1 MTTASLTA
9 SNTNVFSP
17 ERAGFSIKFKDEVSP
32 YNIIGVFLIPGEI
45 ITIEVIDND
54 PGARYIIRPTGG
66 TAERID
72 NKRWSFKA
80 KDTHGL
86 YPAVIY
92 NPAGTDSV
100 IMNIFVK
107 VLRTE
112 KKNGRINGY
121 RIGEY
126 PSTPLRGQ
134 QEYKPPRG
142 FIEITPENENTY
154 ISPHFQ
160 IKQFLCK
167 QADGYPKY
175 IVLHER
181 LLIKL
186 QIILEGVNKR
196 GYYANTFH
204 VMSGYRT
211 PFYNRAIGN
220 VQYSRHVYGDAADIF
235 IDMRRPH
242 GMMDDLNGDGKID
255 HRDAAIIY
263 DIIEEL
269 YPQPWYTPYV
279 GGLGLYKERPGVRGP
294 FVHIDARGNRARWV
308 R

>member
-54 PGARYIIRPTGG
+54 PGARYTIRPTGG

-72 NKRWSFKA
+72 NKRWNFKA

-126 PSTPLRGQ
+126 PGTPLRGQ

-186 QIILEGVNKR
+186 QIILEEVNKR

-269 YPQPWYTPYV
+269 YPQPWYEPFV